1 MSLKNYFL
9 MIIIFTIV
17 PIKTTY
23 RNRVLVKYVKVS
35 TSENKVQF
43 RVLKVERRWYG
54 GEYLF

>member
-1 MSLKNYFL
+1 MELKNYFL
-9 MIIIFTIV
+9 IVIIFTVILV
-17 PIKTTY
+17 KTTVK
-23 RNRVLVKYVKVS
+23 NRVLIKYVKVS

>member
-1 MSLKNYFL
+1 MNLKNYFL
-9 MIIIFTIV
+9 MIIILTIV

>member
-9 MIIIFTIV
+9 MIIILTIV

>member
-1 MSLKNYFL
+1 MNLKNYFL

-35 TSENKVQF
+35 TSENKLQF
-43 RVLKVERRWYG
+43 RVLKVERR
-54 GEYLF
+54 

>member
-1 MSLKNYFL
+1 MELKNYFL
-9 MIIIFTIV
+9 IVIILTVILV
-17 PIKTTY
+17 KTTVK
-23 RNRVLVKYVKVS
+23 NRVLIKYVKVS

>member
-1 MSLKNYFL
+1 MNLKNYFL
-9 MIIIFTIV
+9 IITIFTIV

>member
-1 MSLKNYFL
+1 MELKNYFL
-9 MIIIFTIV
+9 IVIIFTVILVKTIV
-17 PIKTTY
+17 K
-23 RNRVLVKYVKVS
+23 NRVLIKYVKVS

>member
-1 MSLKNYFL
+1 MNLKNYFL

-23 RNRVLVKYVKVS
+23 RNRVLVKYVKVY
-35 TSENKVQF
+35 TSENKLQF

>member
-1 MSLKNYFL
+1 MNLKNYFL

-17 PIKTTY
+17 LIKTTY
-23 RNRVLVKYVKVS
+23 KNRVLVKYIKVS

>member
-1 MSLKNYFL
+1 MNLKNYFL
-9 MIIIFTIV
+9 MIIILTIV

-43 RVLKVERRWYG
+43 KVLKVERRWYG